1 MIFSYFSQL
10 QHFNNDPIKMD
21 KNFKNQEKRIEA
33 VFQNKTEDLSKRL
46 DTITIYKE
54 YLDQNLSYPIEL
66 TGIEDFSW
74 EEFYLLG
81 PGSLKEYEKLKK
93 SNPSYLDTFIL
104 EKTGER
110 YDEYDGLIVDVIRV
124 TDKKRFQ
131 IPLSE
136 LKSTNKRS
144 KNYKLL
150 DDYSVWIVNF

>member
-1 MIFSYFSQL
+1 
-10 QHFNNDPIKMD
+10 MD
-21 KNFKNQEKRIEA
+21 KNFKNQEKRIEE
-33 VFQNKTEDLSKRL
+33 VFQDKTEDLSKRL
-46 DTITIYKE
+46 ETIKIYKE

-66 TGIEDFSW
+66 TGIEDFNW

-81 PGSLKEYEKLKK
+81 PGSQKEYEKLKK

-104 EKTGER
+104 EKISEQ
-110 YDEYDGLIVDVIRV
+110 YDEYDGLIVEVIRV

-131 IPLSE
+131 IPLSD

>member
-1 MIFSYFSQL
+1 MPLYLIHIPAAWPAALKTLIHLAYVFAPKVRTAPPL
-10 QHFNNDPIKMD
+10 GQHVLRRMLTFN
-21 KNFKNQEKRIEA
+21 
-33 VFQNKTEDLSKRL
+33 
-46 DTITIYKE
+46 
-54 YLDQNLSYPIEL
+54 
-66 TGIEDFSW
+66 W

-81 PGSLKEYEKLKK
+81 PGSQKEYEKLKK

-104 EKTGER
+104 EKISEQ
-110 YDEYDGLIVDVIRV
+110 YDEYDGLIVEVIRV

-131 IPLSE
+131 IPLSD